1 MNKKTLLS
9 FFFVFFALK
18 AYSYSFGSGGIFYNI
33 TNSTNL
39 TVEVT
44 HGNELGGYFGVVTI
58 PQTVS
63 YNGVYYTVT
72 GVGEKAFSACSGLTK
87 VNFPQTVTTIGD
99 YAFSGC
105 NAMMEIVI
113 PATITKIGNYVFSGC
128 YKLSSIQFEFGKTLL
143 ALGKGSSKGSKSG
156 LFYDCPIKSI
166 TLTRGFSILTPT
178 SDNGYSPFANHP
190 TIESVIYKNWT
201 NTGSYLFYGC
211 PNLSSVTFPD
221 FLNTINDYS
230 FAGCKSLKSIDI
242 PAKVTTIGDG
252 AFRNCSGFKTF
263 TISSGVTSIGQYC
276 FAGCIGLTSFTFP
289 VNLTNI
295 GNYAF
300 SGCTSIKELVFEHG
314 GNDNLTI
321 GSGASNKLS
330 NSIFYDCPL
339 ESVTLGRGLHYSTSK
354 DYGYSPFANHPTLK
368 SFTFYHLK
376 NTGEYLLYSC
386 SKLTSVNLGNM
397 VRIDD
402 YAFANCN
409 SLSAI
414 DIPATITT
422 LGNSAFRNCNWF
434 NSFKIG
440 TGVEEIGDYCFAGC
454 ISLDDIT
461 IPGNVTSIGN
471 YAFLNCTQIKKVA
484 IEKGSTVLSM
494 GYGASKGKNK
504 GLFDDCPLE
513 SVTICRDL
521 NYSTSKDYGYS
532 PFAYNSTLTTATYGD
547 GATKMTQYM
556 FCGDASLSSVTM
568 TKDMTAIGKCALYD
582 CVGIKSF
589 VMGVKN
595 AAGDVLYSSVETIGD
610 YAFSG
615 CTNLTGLIFPPTLK
629 SIGNYA
635 FRNCTSFTNFAMEEG
650 TEVLSLG
657 NGSSE
662 GEKTGLF
669 RDCPINDVFIGRNLS
684 YSYSPL
690 SNIATLTEAKI
701 GNPVIRI
708 PNYIFQGDTG
718 LTTLHFNQ
726 SCKLSAIGKYAFA
739 GCTKLP
745 PYEFPETLITI
756 DEGAFQNCVGLN
768 SFVLGEN
775 VETIGAYAFDGCK
788 QLPGLIFPSS
798 LKSIGNYAFRNCT
811 SFNNFTFEESEET
824 LTLGNGSSAG
834 EKTALFRDCPIKK
847 VFIGRNLSYSYAPL
861 YGVAS
866 LTEAGFGN
874 PVTRIPNYILQ
885 NASELNSVY
894 FNKSCKVTAVGKY
907 AFDGCSK
914 LPKLD
919 LPESITTYDEGAFRG
934 CTGITSFIIP
944 STVTNIGNYV
954 FNNCTSLATVVIEDG
969 GETLTL
975 GYNGDSGDD
984 NKNGKGLFYDCPLVS
999 VYIDRPLSYKPQSR
1013 YGNSPFARITSLK
1026 KFQMGENVVTLN
1038 SQYLR
1043 ECTGI
1048 EEISVPESVTSLE
1061 LSAFYGCSGLK
1072 SITLSPNLKT
1082 IANYVFYGCTSLTR
1096 MTIPASVTSIG
1107 NYAFGSCTNLSKLF
1121 IKDGDQTLSLG
1132 YGASQGEAYGL
1143 FYDCPLESLY
1153 LGRTLSYTGNSKYG
1167 YSPFA
1172 KQNLLSEVTI
1182 GPQVTALGWSVFHSC
1197 PSITELYIPSSVRK
1211 IDSSFSWNCSGL
1223 KKVIILGS
1231 TPPTTDTSNALLYG
1245 TGENC
1250 LFYVMNPD
1258 KYKLA
1263 NVWKNYAD
1271 KIEACCEIYSNF
1283 TYSGDG
1289 HVIGYQTDFPIVLDN
1304 RDTEAIDA
1312 GTYQKRIEV
1321 TYQTNG
1327 YSIND
1332 ILNYE
1337 YTIKK
1342 APLTIAARS
1351 CSRYFGKENPEFK
1364 VKYQGFVN
1372 DEDEKALTKE
1382 PIVTTKAT
1390 NSSPAGEYDIIVSGA
1405 EAKNYEISYVSGTL
1419 TILPTPV
1426 GDLNGDDKVDKTD
1439 LSLLV
1444 DYIMGKNPLGI
1455 DKNTADVNK
1464 DGKVNAADVTK
1475 VVDIIKTQAKK

>member
-9 FFFVFFALK
+9 FFFVLFALT

-63 YNGVYYTVT
+63 YKGVYYTVT

-276 FAGCIGLTSFTFP
+276 FAGCISLTSFTFP

-300 SGCTSIKELVFEHG
+300 SGCTSIKELIFEHG
-314 GNDNLTI
+314 GNENLTI

-386 SKLTSVNLGNM
+386 SKLTSVNLSTM
-397 VRIDD
+397 VEIND

-409 SLSAI
+409 SLSTI

-568 TKDMTAIGKCALYD
+568 TKDMTGIGNYALYG

-669 RDCPINDVFIGRNLS
+669 RDCPLTTVFIGRDLSCNYGPLS
-684 YSYSPL
+684 Y
-690 SNIATLTEAKI
+690 ITTLTEAKI
-701 GNPVIRI
+701 GNPVTRI
-708 PNYIFQGDTG
+708 PKCIFQGDTE

-726 SCKLSAIGKYAFA
+726 SCKLS
-739 GCTKLP
+739 
-745 PYEFPETLITI
+745 
-756 DEGAFQNCVGLN
+756 
-768 SFVLGEN
+768 
-775 VETIGAYAFDGCK
+775 
-788 QLPGLIFPSS
+788 
-798 LKSIGNYAFRNCT
+798 SI
-811 SFNNFTFEESEET
+811 E
-824 LTLGNGSSAG
+824 
-834 EKTALFRDCPIKK
+834 
-847 VFIGRNLSYSYAPL
+847 
-861 YGVAS
+861 
-866 LTEAGFGN
+866 
-874 PVTRIPNYILQ
+874 
-885 NASELNSVY
+885 
-894 FNKSCKVTAVGKY
+894 KY

-914 LPKLD
+914 LPPYQF
-919 LPESITTYDEGAFRG
+919 PETLTAIGEGAFRG
-934 CTGITSFIIP
+934 CVALESFKVGSNVKTIDAYAFSGCNILTGLVIP
-944 STVTNIGNYV
+944 PSVTNIGNFAFMGCTA
-954 FNNCTSLATVVIEDG
+954 FNNLTLEKG
-969 GETLTL
+969 GDTLVL

-999 VYIDRPLSYKPQSR
+999 VYIDRPLSYKPQQR
-1013 YGNSPFARITSLK
+1013 YGNSPFARIKSLK
-1026 KFQMGENVVTLN
+1026 DFKMGKNVVTLN
-1038 SQYLR
+1038 SQFLR

-1048 EEISVPESVTSLE
+1048 EEISVPESVTSIE

-1072 SITLSPNLKT
+1072 SITLSSNLKT

-1143 FYDCPLESLY
+1143 FYNCPLESLY

-1258 KYKLA
+1258 KYKSA